1 MIKIQPATTTA
12 DFECISKLAHVI
24 WHEHYPSIISVEQ
37 IAYMLEKFNSV
48 AAIDKQTKEGVL
60 FFYMTYDYAPV
71 GYTAIKKQA
80 DFLFL
85 EKLYILEG
93 YRGKKIATATLQFM
107 EAFANYLGISK
118 IKLNVNKFNVYSIL
132 AYKKMG
138 FVETKSMVM
147 DIGNGFVMDDYE
159 MEKVF

>member
-1 MIKIQPATTTA
+1 MIKIQPATTKA

-24 WHEHYPSIISVEQ
+24 WHEHYPSIISLEQ

-48 AAIDKQTKEGVL
+48 AAIDKQTKEGSL
-60 FFYMTYDYAPV
+60 FFYMTYNEVPV

-93 YRGKKIATATLQFM
+93 YRGKKIATAVIQFM

-118 IKLNVNKFNVYSIL
+118 IKLNVNKFNVNSIL

-138 FVETKSMVM
+138 FVETKSMVT

>member
-1 MIKIQPATTTA
+1 MIKIQSATTIA

-24 WHEHYPSIISVEQ
+24 WHEHYPSIISLAQ
-37 IAYMLEKFNSV
+37 IDYMLEKFNSV
-48 AAIDKQTKEGVL
+48 AAIDKQIREGSL
-60 FFYMTYDYAPV
+60 FFYMTYDDIPV
-71 GYTAIKKQA
+71 GYTAIKKQT

-93 YRGKKIATATLQFM
+93 YRGKKIATAVIQFM

-118 IKLNVNKFNVYSIL
+118 IKLNVNKYNVNSIS

-138 FVETKSMVM
+138 FVETKSMVT

-159 MEKVF
+159 MEMVF

>member
-1 MIKIQPATTTA
+1 MIKIKPATTKS
-12 DFECISKLAHVI
+12 DFECISKLAHEI
-24 WHEHYPSIISVEQ
+24 WHEHYPAIISLEQ

-48 AAIDKQTKEGVL
+48 TAIDNQTKTGSQ
-60 FFYMTYDYAPV
+60 FFYMTYNDVPV
-71 GYTAIKKQA
+71 GYAAIKKES

-93 YRGKKIATATLQFM
+93 YRGKKMATAAIQFM
-107 EAFANYLGISK
+107 EAFANYLSISK
-118 IKLNVNKFNVYSIL
+118 IKLNVNKYNVNSIL

-138 FVETKSMVM
+138 FVETKSMVT